1 MSTHP
6 RWMAFL
12 LALALFAGI
21 GPVQADETAKRQAKV
36 HFKQGTALF
45 EKGEFKAAA
54 LEFAAAYVL
63 SPHPQVLYNLA
74 GCYYEGKEP
83 DKAIVTY
90 RRYLAETDVDPS
102 ELVTI
107 RQRISKLEAK
117 VSEVRVGCAVADCVI
132 SVNGEERGKA
142 PVTVVLLPGLHAV
155 EAKVN
160 GRVAEVAQ
168 VELRAGE
175 DKSLTMALGGAPA
188 KVEAQPEPVPS
199 SEPEPDLESAKKKT
213 LRWPFWVAS
222 GLAVAAGAATV
233 VFGVKTNQ
241 ELQEFRDTDS
251 TDTGLSDKGKRDKII
266 TNVLIGVTGAAA
278 ATAIGFMLYDLLG
291 DARSETPNDSAR
303 VWVAPGPGL
312 GIAAAVEF

>member
-1 MSTHP
+1 
-6 RWMAFL
+6 MAIL
-12 LALALFAGI
+12 LFLALFVGM
-21 GPVQADETAKRQAKV
+21 GPVQADEAAKRKAKV

-54 LEFAAAYVL
+54 LEFAAAYEL

-74 GCYYEGKEP
+74 SSYYEGKEP

-90 RRYLAETDVDPS
+90 RRYLAETDVDPA
-102 ELVTI
+102 ELVTL
-107 RQRISKLEAK
+107 RQRISQLEAT

-155 EAKVN
+155 EAMVN

-175 DKSLTMALGGAPA
+175 DKSLTMALGGVAP

-199 SEPEPDLESAKKKT
+199 SEPESDLESAKKKT

-233 VFGVKTNQ
+233 VFAVKTNK
-241 ELQEFRDTDS
+241 EEQEFQDTGS
-251 TDTGLSDKGKRDKII
+251 TDTGLHDKGVRDKLI
-266 TNVLIGVTGAAA
+266 TNILIGVTGAAA

-291 DARSETPNDSAR
+291 DERPKTPKDSAR
-303 VWVAPGPGL
+303 VRVAPGPGL